1 MQSHLVDLAA
11 VEARVCENLLDW
23 VDCALEEVKAQLLKL
38 GPRERLGKILWAA
51 PTVFVRQ

>member
-23 VDCALEEVKAQLLKL
+23 VDCALEEVQAQLLKL

>member
-1 MQSHLVDLAA
+1 VQSHLVDLAA
-11 VEARVCENLLDW
+11 VEARVRENLLDR

-38 GPRERLGKILWAA
+38 GPCERLGKILRAA